1 MIEIVN
7 RKAVWY
13 LTSEIKETE
22 TGIEVSAGEL
32 HKGDEEVFPVE
43 EVSFDLTPDDTYPVE
58 YMLYLHMNVQ
68 TKKVSWSLC
77 KAYLD
82 GEGYCDYQ
90 GNERLI
96 MYPVSVTVFPNGTRE
111 GTIFLYEKEDR
122 EPDRKPPVIVEPQPV
137 GEIGTPDIDE

>member
-1 MIEIVN
+1 MIEIVK

-13 LTSEIKETE
+13 STCEIKETE

-32 HKGDEEVFPVE
+32 HKRDEEIYPVE
-43 EVSFDLTPDDTYPVE
+43 EVSFDLIPDDTYPVE
-58 YMLYLHMNVQ
+58 YMLYLHMNNQ

-82 GEGYCDYQ
+82 GEGYCDYS
-90 GNERLI
+90 GSERLI

-122 EPDRKPPVIVEPQPV
+122 EPEQYIP
-137 GEIGTPDIDE
+137 EIETPTR